1 MIQRTPSLC
10 NAAAARQPLFVFSA
24 SQHLRRTDPDI
35 DSSKKRPPAFIDKR
49 KQLSIS

>member
-24 SQHLRRTDPDI
+24 SKHRRRIDLDI
-35 DSSKKRPPAFIDKR
+35 DSSKKSPRTFIDGR